1 MPSCT
6 ITDWLLLWNGGF
18 FIMIMML
25 VHANIDSDASSGG
38 LLKDDRLSLSKF
50 ELEDSLNK
58 VSESTTSEVQRLRS
72 TMASISI
79 KEQISV
85 WLHRNSPSTFYT
97 TDSST
102 ASNPFPMS
110 SFVSSVLSLQP
121 PAMPSTSQSAGASQ
135 PATSPQQNKPPTV
148 VPQASPG
155 PSPSLN
161 MPHSSTPQLSHTIS
175 PSPSDKPP
183 SASESISM
191 APSES
196 PSPLGCCS
204 GSMMPRPGSIGEN
217 CSCVYPIQLGLLLE
231 NVSLDFINS
240 SEDFQHE
247 LSSQLMLSESQ
258 VLITAFQFLTTSELN
273 MSIDIGPLTGESF
286 SSQQAEAIRTEFE
299 TYKVQFNS
307 SLVGN
312 YSLISFQRSEPLAPS
327 PGDMFPPK
335 AQASAP
341 ASFQVLAPQKSLEL
355 VNKRS
360 NLGLGVILGIV
371 SGVMVVLCIVA
382 ILFCKC
388 VTRSKP
394 AEKLVDH
401 QRKDSGQPIPCPTN
415 IKNFFYDELKEA
427 TNNFDSANILGEGGF
442 GRVYKGVLKDG
453 TPVAIKK
460 LTSGGHQGDREFLV
474 EVQMLSRLHHRHL
487 VKLVGYFS
495 SRDCLQ
501 QLLCY
506 ELVPHG
512 SLESWLHGRL
522 GATTPLDWDTRMKIA
537 IGAARG
543 LAYLHEDSQPCVIHR
558 DFKASNILLEN
569 DFNPKVADFGLAKQ
583 APEGQRNYVATRVM
597 GTFGYVAPEYAMT
610 GHLLVKSDVY
620 SYGVV
625 LLELLSGRR
634 PVDMSRPSGQE
645 NLVTWARPVLKDR
658 ARLDELVDPKLNGLY
673 NREDFLQVAAI
684 AAACVAPEASQRP
697 TMGEV
702 VQSLKM
708 VQRVS
713 EYPVFGERDHS
724 MVCSPTASIS
734 NQSFTASWQHTLPTS
749 TTFESDG
756 SSVFSSGP
764 VICSLNIENSTKN
777 PVISED
783 LMEGR

>member
-25 VHANIDSDASSGG
+25 VHANIDSGSLPPQKHASSGG

-371 SGVMVVLCIVA
+371 S
-382 ILFCKC
+382 
-388 VTRSKP
+388 
-394 AEKLVDH
+394 
-401 QRKDSGQPIPCPTN
+401 DSGQPIPCPTN

-783 LMEGR
+783 LMEGRLHYIDTKNTHLILA